1 MLKKVK
7 RIKLGKQIY
16 RRLMKRVLERDG
28 WRCQKCGL
36 LETLQVYHKIKRSR
50 LGNDSLDN
58 LVTLCAYCHMEEHGQ
73 LSYTIPAAR
82 ACSKPKPEGREDA
95 CLQSYRELTNV
106 VARSFRRYLATK
118 LTLSQ

>member
-1 MLKKVK
+1 MLRKVK

-28 WRCQKCGL
+28 WRCRKCGA
-36 LETLQVYHKIKRSR
+36 LENLQIHHKIKRSQ
-50 LGNDSLDN
+50 LGNDSLGN

-82 ACSKPKPEGREDA
+82 VCTKPKPR
-95 CLQSYRELTNV
+95 V
-106 VARSFRRYLATK
+106 K
-118 LTLSQ
+118 